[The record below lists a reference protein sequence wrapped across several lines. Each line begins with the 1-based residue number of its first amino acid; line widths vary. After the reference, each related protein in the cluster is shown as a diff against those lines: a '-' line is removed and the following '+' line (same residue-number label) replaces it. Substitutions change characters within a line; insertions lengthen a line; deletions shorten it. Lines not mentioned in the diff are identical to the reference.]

1 MIATLIYKTKAR
13 KDKDTRYNE
22 LADEF
27 QNLAVEI
34 LEKFYQTNQRA
45 CTKAIIRQIPEFGNM
60 TWLHLAVMAEAKK
73 FIAHRAVQDVL
84 SDIWYVMK
92 NSIERSVFILNRYG
106 YIDHTV
112 GNRMII
118 FSTIM
123 FWYSGFLPYHQE
135 LVEKTETIPQSHVCQ
150 RITRR

>member
-13 KDKDTRYNE
+13 KDKDTRYHE

-34 LEKFYQTNQRA
+34 LEKFDRTNPNA

-60 TWLHLAVMAEAKK
+60 TWLELAVMAEAKQ
-73 FIAHRAVQDVL
+73 FIAQRAVQNVL
-84 SDIWYVMK
+84 SDIW
-92 NSIERSVFILNRYG
+92 YG

-112 GNRMII
+112 GSRMII

-123 FWYSGFLPYHQE
+123 LWYSGLLPYHQD
-135 LVEKTETIPQSHVCQ
+135 LVEKTETISSSYVCK
-150 RITRR
+150 RRRTIR